1 MLKPLTGLFSNHVLL
16 CALLAWL
23 VAQLLKIPLYRL
35 VEKKWDIRRFFGSG
49 GMPSSHTALV
59 IALTLMAGATEGF
72 DTAQFA
78 ICVALSAIVMVDAA
92 GVRRE
97 TGTQAQIINELLRR
111 MILEGQKISDEE
123 LKELV
128 GHTPLEV
135 MGGAVVGLVVSVL
148 YLLLIIPK

>member
-1 MLKPLTGLFSNHVLL
+1 MLKPLTGLFSNHVLI

-23 VAQLLKIPLYRL
+23 VAQLLKIPLHRL
-35 VEKKWDIRRFFGSG
+35 VEKTWDIRRFFGSG

-59 IALTLMAGATEGF
+59 IALSLMTGATSGF
-72 DTAQFA
+72 DSAQFA

-97 TGTQAQIINELLRR
+97 TGTQAQIINEILRR
-111 MILEGQKISDEE
+111 MFLQGHRISDEE

-135 MGGAVVGLVVSVL
+135 LGGAAVGLITFAA
-148 YLLLIIPK
+148 YLLIVIPK

>member
-1 MLKPLTGLFSNHVLL
+1 MLKPLSGLLSNQVLI

-35 VEKKWDIRRFFGSG
+35 VEKKWDFRRFFGSG

-59 IALTLMAGATEGF
+59 IALTLMTGAVEGF

-97 TGTQAQIINELLRR
+97 TGTQAQIINEILRR
-111 MILEGQKISDEE
+111 MFVEGQKISGEE

-135 MGGAVVGLVVSVL
+135 LGGASVGLIVTVL
-148 YLLLIIPK
+148 YLLLVIPK